1 MNVSILISGK
11 TENQVTNSKSYRQR
25 NILVIRAPKVNK
37 APCGKKNLFRSVL
50 NRYHACLIRR
60 SKIKCFYNLDFWF
73 SDMPMKNLPVLQV
86 KNGKPGVTFCQ
97 SGAIA
102 RHLAR
107 KFCKFNS
114 FCRISMNSLTHVG
127 IFECHTVYCPN

>member
-25 NILVIRAPKVNK
+25 NIIRGPKVNK
-37 APCGKKNLFRSVL
+37 YLVVKNLFRSVW
-50 NRYHACLIRR
+50 NRSHACLIRR
-60 SKIKCFYNLDFWF
+60 SKIKCFHNLDFWF
-73 SDMPMKNLPVLQV
+73 SDMPMKNLPVLHV

-107 KFCKFNS
+107 TFCKFNS
-114 FCRISMNSLTHVG
+114 FCRISMNRLTHVG
-127 IFECHTVYCPN
+127 IFECHTLYILP